1 MLEENLRTRLMNG
14 QAVFGTW
21 VRIPSPIVVEVL
33 GHTGMDFLHL
43 DLEHSPIDWATLDHM
58 VLAGYKQQIPLAVRT
73 ATQNPADLYRL
84 MDIGISML
92 ILPRME
98 TAEQCRSLLKGV
110 RYSPHGERGIGGP
123 VRANDWGVI
132 GLDDHMKQASYKTL
146 VLAQIE
152 SRAGLENLDEILN
165 VPGIDIIYIGPLD
178 LSQALGYPG
187 QIEAPAVQEAILSMV
202 KKIRGRGILVGIH
215 VSNQEQVEYWSKQGI
230 QYFTIGMD
238 VSFLR
243 AAGLNLVES
252 IKRTHDLK

>member
-1 MLEENLRTRLMNG
+1 MY
-14 QAVFGTW
+14 GTW

-33 GHTGMDFLHL
+33 GDTGVDFLHL

-84 MDIGISML
+84 ADMGISML

-98 TAEQCRSLLKGV
+98 TAEQCRSLLKGI
-110 RYSPHGERGIGGP
+110 RYSPNGERGIGGP
-123 VRANDWGVI
+123 VRANNWGAL
-132 GLDDHMKQASYKTL
+132 GLEEHRKQAESNTL
-146 VLAQIE
+146 VLVQIE
-152 SRAGLENLDEILN
+152 SQSGLENLDEILT

-187 QIEAPAVQEAILSMV
+187 QVEAPLVQDVILSV
-202 KKIRGRGILVGIH
+202 VNKVRNHGLWVGIH
-215 VSNQEQVEYWSKQGI
+215 VSNQEQVDYWSKQGI

-243 AAGLNLVES
+243 AAGLNLVKNIQQEREPS
-252 IKRTHDLK
+252 FHDPK